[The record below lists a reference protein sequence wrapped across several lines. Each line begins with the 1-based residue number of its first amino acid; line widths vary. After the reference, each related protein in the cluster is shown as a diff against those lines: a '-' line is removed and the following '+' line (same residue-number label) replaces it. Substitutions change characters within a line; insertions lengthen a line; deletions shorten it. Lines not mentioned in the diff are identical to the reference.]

1 MVVIAWVDKILQPYI
16 EMAQD
21 NIVPLHILNS
31 YQCHMMGLV
40 FQKIQ
45 ELRVEVKHIPGGCT
59 PLCQPVNIGFNK
71 PFKDRLWR
79 LWTSWM
85 TVEGIIHGTT
95 SSPTRL
101 NVATWVDQAM
111 AEMKRECRMVRNAWL
126 KTEYEWFDTNEEGLE
141 LIEGEEG
148 LIKFNYHLNDIKSYN

>member
-1 MVVIAWVDKILQPYI
+1 MDKAVMIAWVDEILPPYI
-16 EMAQD
+16 ETALD
-21 NIVPLHILNS
+21 NVVPLLILDS

-40 FQKIQ
+40 VQKIQ

-71 PFKDRLWR
+71 PFKDCLRR

-85 TVEGIIHGTT
+85 TAKGIIHGTM
-95 SSPTRL
+95 SNPMRL

-111 AEMKRECRMVRNAWL
+111 AEMKREHGMVKNTWL
-126 KTEYEWFDTNEEGLE
+126 KIDYE
-141 LIEGEEG
+141 
-148 LIKFNYHLNDIKSYN
+148 